1 MPLARSNE
9 LRRASHLHIIREM
22 PQLKTCR
29 FSRLTKKSNLWY
41 YAKIMNIIAAI
52 LTPIL
57 CTQPLPRA
65 TPESQG
71 VPSEAV
77 SALIDRLEEQDGMVH
92 SYMLIRHGKVIAEGH
107 WDPFNASTPHALYSV
122 SKSLVSMAIGLAV
135 DDGLISLNDRV
146 AEFFPEEAKLNS
158 DERLRDMRVRDLMA
172 MASGQKS
179 DTFKAIR
186 SAAPGEAAKAFFQMP
201 MKNEPGKLFRYM
213 SGNTAMLALIHAK
226 VTGEKDLI
234 AYLKP
239 RVFDKLG
246 ITSSYWPRLKDGT
259 TVIGGSGF
267 ELKSEELA
275 KICLLLLN
283 DGVWQGER
291 ILPLWWVR
299 QATSLQTPY
308 GNVTDSVLA
317 LHGAK
322 TGSAAKP
329 DDWQLG
335 YGWQL
340 WMGHHES
347 FRLCGAFG
355 QIGSVIPAKDLIF
368 VSNAGGRSSN
378 KPSLNAFYDTIL
390 PALSDQPL
398 SENPAALKKLRERSA
413 KLAIATPQNAAE
425 PAAAA
430 AEAFRHIKTDAANAL
445 AISSIGYDEKTK
457 TLTIENR
464 FGKHS
469 ILVGDGRWVPGKFTA
484 EEENTDTLSR
494 FSGGEQ
500 PVAAAGAWT
509 HPGRFAV
516 RIHFIRSPAIL
527 DIVFELI
534 DGKASVSTM
543 SNMSKAYMMKLK

>member
-1 MPLARSNE
+1 
-9 LRRASHLHIIREM
+9 
-22 PQLKTCR
+22 
-29 FSRLTKKSNLWY
+29 
-41 YAKIMNIIAAI
+41 MNIIAAI
-52 LTPIL
+52 LTPFF
-57 CTQPLPRA
+57 CAQPLPRA

-77 SALIDRLEEQDGMVH
+77 SALIDRLEEQNGMVH

-107 WDPFNASTPHALYSV
+107 WEPFNASTPHALYSV
-122 SKSLVSMAIGLAV
+122 SKSFVSMAIGFAV
-135 DDGLISLNDRV
+135 NDRLMSLDDRV
-146 AEFFPEEAKLNS
+146 VKFFPEDAEINS
-158 DERLRDMRVRDLMA
+158 DEWLKDMRVRDLMA

-179 DTFKAIR
+179 DTFRAIR
-186 SAAPGEAAKAFFQMP
+186 SAAPGEAAKAFYQMP
-201 MKNEPGKLFRYM
+201 MKDEPGKLFRYM

-226 VTGEKDLI
+226 VTGEKDLL

-259 TVIGGSGF
+259 TVIGGSGY

-283 DGVWQGER
+283 NGVWQGER

-299 QATSLQTPY
+299 EATSLQTPY

-322 TGSAAKP
+322 SGGAAKP

-355 QIGSVIPAKDLIF
+355 QIGSVVPDKDIIF

-390 PALSDQPL
+390 PTLSEKPL
-398 SENPAALKKLRERSA
+398 PENPAALRKLRDRSS
-413 KLAIATPQNAAE
+413 KLLIAPPQNTAE
-425 PAAAA
+425 PSAAALN
-430 AEAFRHIKTDAANAL
+430 AFKNTKIDSANAL
-445 AISSIGYDEKTK
+445 AISGIGYDDKTK
-457 TLTIENR
+457 TLTVENR
-464 FGKHS
+464 FGKQS
-469 ILVGDGRWVPGKFTA
+469 IRVGNGKWETGRFTA
-484 EEENTDTLSR
+484 EEENSDTLGR
-494 FSGGEQ
+494 ISGGEQ

-509 HPGRFAV
+509 GPDRFTV
-516 RIHFIRSPAIL
+516 RIKFIRSPANL
-527 DIVFELI
+527 DIDFEMR
-534 DGKASVSTM
+534 DGRAHVSTR
-543 SNMSKAYMMKLK
+543 SNMSKIYTIELK

>member
-1 MPLARSNE
+1 
-9 LRRASHLHIIREM
+9 
-22 PQLKTCR
+22 
-29 FSRLTKKSNLWY
+29 
-41 YAKIMNIIAAI
+41 MNIIAAI
-52 LTPIL
+52 LTPIF
-57 CTQPLPRA
+57 CAQPLPRA

-77 SALIDRLEEQDGMVH
+77 SALIDRLEEQNGMVH

-107 WDPFNASTPHALYSV
+107 WEPFNASTPHALYSV
-122 SKSLVSMAIGLAV
+122 SKSFVSMAIGFAV
-135 DDGLISLNDRV
+135 DDRLMSLDDRV
-146 AEFFPEEAKLNS
+146 VKFFPEEAEINS
-158 DERLRDMRVRDLMA
+158 DERLKDMRVRDLMA

-179 DTFKAIR
+179 DTFRAIR
-186 SAAPGEAAKAFFQMP
+186 SAAPGEEAKAFYQMP
-201 MKNEPGKLFRYM
+201 MKDEPGKLFRYM

-226 VTGEKDLI
+226 VTGEKDLL

-259 TVIGGSGF
+259 TVIGGSGY

-283 DGVWQGER
+283 NGVWQGER

-299 QATSLQTPY
+299 EATSLQTPY

-322 TGSAAKP
+322 SGGAAKP

-355 QIGSVIPAKDLIF
+355 QIGSVVPDKDIIF

-378 KPSLNAFYDTIL
+378 KPSLNAFYDAIL
-390 PALSDQPL
+390 PALSEKPL
-398 SENPAALKKLRERSA
+398 PENPAALKKLRDRSS
-413 KLAIATPQNAAE
+413 KLLIAPPQNTAE
-425 PAAAA
+425 PSAAAA
-430 AEAFRHIKTDAANAL
+430 NAFKNIKTDSANAL
-445 AISSIGYDEKTK
+445 AISSLGYDDKTK

-464 FGKHS
+464 FGKQT
-469 ILVGDGRWVPGKFTA
+469 IRVGNGKWETGRFTA
-484 EEENTDTLSR
+484 EEKNSDTLGR
-494 FSGGEQ
+494 ISGGEQ

-509 HPGRFAV
+509 GPDRFTV
-516 RIHFIRSPAIL
+516 RIKFIRSPANL
-527 DIVFELI
+527 DIDFEMR
-534 DGKASVSTM
+534 DGRAHVSTR
-543 SNMSKAYMMKLK
+543 SNMSKIYSIELK

>member
-1 MPLARSNE
+1 
-9 LRRASHLHIIREM
+9 
-22 PQLKTCR
+22 
-29 FSRLTKKSNLWY
+29 
-41 YAKIMNIIAAI
+41 
-52 LTPIL
+52 
-57 CTQPLPRA
+57 
-65 TPESQG
+65 
-71 VPSEAV
+71 
-77 SALIDRLEEQDGMVH
+77 
-92 SYMLIRHGKVIAEGH
+92 
-107 WDPFNASTPHALYSV
+107 
-122 SKSLVSMAIGLAV
+122 
-135 DDGLISLNDRV
+135 
-146 AEFFPEEAKLNS
+146 
-158 DERLRDMRVRDLMA
+158 
-172 MASGQKS
+172 
-179 DTFKAIR
+179 
-186 SAAPGEAAKAFFQMP
+186 

-246 ITSSYWPRLKDGT
+246 ITSSYWPRLKNGT

-291 ILPLWWVR
+291 ILPLWWVK

-390 PALSDQPL
+390 PALSESPL
-398 SENPAALKKLRERSA
+398 PENPTALKKLRERSA
-413 KLAIATPQNAAE
+413 KLVIATQQNAAE

-430 AEAFRHIKTDAANAL
+430 TEAFRLIKTDATNAL
-445 AISSIGYDEKTK
+445 AISSIGYDEKTR

-469 ILVGDGRWVPGKFTA
+469 ILIGDGKWEIGRLTA

-494 FSGGEQ
+494 IPGGEQ
-500 PVAAAGAWT
+500 PVAAVGAWT
-509 HPGRFAV
+509 RPDRFTAHI
-516 RIHFIRSPAIL
+516 RFIRSPAIL

-534 DGKASVSTM
+534 NGEATISTR
-543 SNMSKAYMMKLK
+543 SNMSKTYSLISLPSHF

>member
-1 MPLARSNE
+1 
-9 LRRASHLHIIREM
+9 
-22 PQLKTCR
+22 
-29 FSRLTKKSNLWY
+29 
-41 YAKIMNIIAAI
+41 
-52 LTPIL
+52 
-57 CTQPLPRA
+57 
-65 TPESQG
+65 
-71 VPSEAV
+71 
-77 SALIDRLEEQDGMVH
+77 MVH

-107 WDPFNASTPHALYSV
+107 WEPFNASTPHALYSV
-122 SKSLVSMAIGLAV
+122 SKSFVSMAIGFAV
-135 DDGLISLNDRV
+135 DDRLMSLDDRV
-146 AEFFPEEAKLNS
+146 VKFFPEEAEINS
-158 DERLRDMRVRDLMA
+158 DERLKDMRVRDLMA

-179 DTFKAIR
+179 DTFRAIR
-186 SAAPGEAAKAFFQMP
+186 SAAPGEEAKAFYQMP
-201 MKNEPGKLFRYM
+201 MKDEPGKLFRYM

-226 VTGEKDLI
+226 VTGEKDLL

-259 TVIGGSGF
+259 TVIGGSGY

-283 DGVWQGER
+283 NGVWQGER

-299 QATSLQTPY
+299 EATSLQTPY

-322 TGSAAKP
+322 SGGAAKP

-355 QIGSVIPAKDLIF
+355 QIGSVVPDKDMIF

-390 PALSDQPL
+390 PALSEKPL
-398 SENPAALKKLRERSA
+398 PENPAALRKLRDRSS
-413 KLAIATPQNAAE
+413 KLLIAPPQNTAE
-425 PAAAA
+425 PSAAAA
-430 AEAFRHIKTDAANAL
+430 NAFRNIKTDSANAL
-445 AISSIGYDEKTK
+445 AISSLGYDDKTK

-464 FGKHS
+464 FGKQS
-469 ILVGDGRWVPGKFTA
+469 IRVGNGRWETGRFTA
-484 EEENTDTLSR
+484 EEENSDTLGR
-494 FSGGEQ
+494 ISGGEQ

-509 HPGRFAV
+509 GPDQFTV
-516 RIHFIRSPAIL
+516 RIKFIRSPANL
-527 DIVFELI
+527 DIDFEMR
-534 DGKASVSTM
+534 DGKAHVSTR
-543 SNMSKAYMMKLK
+543 SNMSKIYSIELK

>member
-1 MPLARSNE
+1 
-9 LRRASHLHIIREM
+9 
-22 PQLKTCR
+22 
-29 FSRLTKKSNLWY
+29 
-41 YAKIMNIIAAI
+41 MNIIAAI

-57 CTQPLPRA
+57 CAQPLPRA

-77 SALIDRLEEQDGMVH
+77 LSLIERLEEQNGMVH

-107 WDPFNASTPHALYSV
+107 WAPFNASTPHTLYSV
-122 SKSLVSMAIGLAV
+122 SKSFVSMAIGFAV
-135 DDGLISLNDRV
+135 DDGLMSLDDRV
-146 AEFFPEEAKLNS
+146 AKFFPEEAAVNG
-158 DERLRDMRVRDLMA
+158 DERLKDMRVRDLMS

-179 DTFKAIR
+179 DTFGALR
-186 SAAPGEAAKAFFQMP
+186 SAAPGEAAKAFFRMP
-201 MKNEPGKLFRYM
+201 MKDEPGKLFRYM

-275 KICLLLLN
+275 KVCLLLLN
-283 DGVWQGER
+283 NGVWRGER
-291 ILPLWWVR
+291 ILPLWWVK

-308 GNVTDSVLA
+308 GNVTDPVLA

-322 TGSAAKP
+322 TGDAAKP
-329 DDWQLG
+329 DDWQIG

-355 QIGSVIPAKDLIF
+355 QIGSVIPGKDLIF

-390 PALSDQPL
+390 PALSERALP
-398 SENPAALKKLRERSA
+398 ENPTALKKLRERSA
-413 KLAIATPQNAAE
+413 KLLIAPPRSTAA
-425 PAAAA
+425 PSAAAA
-430 AEAFRHIKTDAANAL
+430 DAFRQIRIDPSNVLT
-445 AISSIGYDEKTK
+445 ISSVGYDGDTK
-457 TLTIENR
+457 TLTVENR
-464 FGKHS
+464 FGKQS
-469 ILVGDGRWVPGKFTA
+469 IRVGDGEWATGKFTA
-484 EEENTDTLSR
+484 EEENSDTLSR
-494 FSGGEQ
+494 ISGGEQ

-509 HPGRFAV
+509 GPDRFTATV
-516 RIHFIRSPAIL
+516 RFIRSPAVL
-527 DIVFELI
+527 DIDFKLA
-534 DGKASVSTM
+534 DGRASVSM
-543 SNMSKAYMMKLK
+543 KSNMSKIYLIK

>member
-1 MPLARSNE
+1 
-9 LRRASHLHIIREM
+9 
-22 PQLKTCR
+22 
-29 FSRLTKKSNLWY
+29 
-41 YAKIMNIIAAI
+41 MNILAAI

-57 CTQPLPRA
+57 CAQPLPRA

-77 SALIDRLEEQDGMVH
+77 SALIDRLEEQNGMVH
-92 SYMLIRHGKVIAEGH
+92 SYMLIRHGKVIAEGY
-107 WDPFNASTPHALYSV
+107 WEPFNASTPHALYSV
-122 SKSLVSMAIGLAV
+122 SKSFVSMAIGFAV
-135 DDGLISLNDRV
+135 NDRLMSLDDRV
-146 AEFFPEEAKLNS
+146 VKFFPEEAKINN
-158 DERLRDMRVRDLMA
+158 DERLKDMRVRDLMS

-179 DTFKAIR
+179 DTSKYLR
-186 SAAPGEAAKAFFQMP
+186 EAAPGEAAKAFFAMP
-201 MKNEPGKLFRYM
+201 MKDEPGKLFRYM

-267 ELKSEELA
+267 ELKTEELA

-283 DGVWQGER
+283 NGVWRGER

-322 TGSAAKP
+322 AGGAAKP

-355 QIGSVIPAKDLIF
+355 QIGSIVPDKDIIF

-390 PALSDQPL
+390 PALSDKPL
-398 SENPAALKKLRERSA
+398 KENPSALKKLRDRSA
-413 KLAIATPQNAAE
+413 KLIIAPLQNTVRPSEAALS
-425 PAAAA
+425 
-430 AEAFRHIKTDAANAL
+430 AFKNLKIGSTNAL
-445 AISSIGYDEKTK
+445 AISSIGYDDKAK
-457 TLTIENR
+457 ILTVENG
-464 FGKHS
+464 FGIQS
-469 ILVGDGRWVPGKFTA
+469 IRVGDGEWASGKFTA
-484 EEENTDTLSR
+484 EKENTDTLSKL
-494 FSGGEQ
+494 SGGEQ
-500 PVAAAGAWT
+500 PVATSGGWT
-509 HPGRFAV
+509 SPDRFTA
-516 RIHFIRSPAIL
+516 RIHFIRSPAYL
-527 DIVFELI
+527 DITFEML
-534 DGKASVSTM
+534 DGEVTVSTK
-543 SNMSKAYMMKLK
+543 SNMSKAYTSKFNLCR